1 MFTTSTTDEV
11 RVAYHFFDFNDP
23 AKQTTEGMLRSLIF
37 QIAML
42 SEIVPELLEALYSRQ
57 HQDPRLVTE
66 PTVAEWLSTLL
77 ALMKGKNAFYIV
89 IDALDECSNEWLL
102 AETINVLA
110 SQSPVSTR
118 WLLTSQILDEASSF
132 RRYSGFQFL
141 QMESS
146 TVDHDIA
153 TFLNAILESDP
164 KLRSFLP
171 SAKALIRSTIQA
183 KSRACRN

>member
-1 MFTTSTTDEV
+1 MLTTSTTDEM

-23 AKQTTEGMLRSLIF
+23 AKQTTEGMLRSLVF

-42 SEIVPELLEALYSRQ
+42 SETVPEHLEALYSRQ
-57 HQDPRLVTE
+57 HQNPRLATE

-77 ALMKGKNAFYIV
+77 AMMKGKDAFYIV

-102 AETINVLA
+102 AETLV

-132 RRYSGFQFL
+132 HRYSGFQFL

-171 SAKALIRSTIQA
+171 RAKTLIRSTIQT
-183 KSRACRN
+183 KSRGM